1 MKLFANEL
9 VLGLFIEFK
18 GNPKIKFNQ
27 NFINLEA
34 GVEKVISLESDST
47 EIDLSSILIYSIY
60 DLQVKAR

>member
-1 MKLFANEL
+1 LY
-9 VLGLFIEFK
+9 IEYK